1 MQELSTD
8 NFYETIK
15 SGITLVDFNAAWCGP
30 CQMQFPILKE
40 LAAESNGKYQIAS
53 VNVDV
58 EADLAAKYSISSIP
72 CMIIFKDGKE
82 VERVVGLRP
91 KAKLLKS
98 LEKHYA
104 V

>member
-1 MQELSTD
+1 MQELSAD
-8 NFYETIK
+8 NFNETIK
-15 SGITLVDFNAAWCGP
+15 SGITLVDFNADWCGP

-40 LAAESNGKYQIAS
+40 LAAEADGKYQIAS
-53 VNVDV
+53 INVDI
-58 EADLAAKYSISSIP
+58 ETDLASEYGVSSIP

-82 VERVVGLRP
+82 VERIIGLRP

-98 LEKHYA
+98 LEKQYA